1 MSLIVDIKKRYSGF
15 TLDVSF
21 EMEKMPLG
29 ILGASGSGKSMTLKC
44 IAGIITPDEGRI
56 EVDGRVLYDSKARIN
71 LRPQVRRVGYLLQNH
86 ALFPN
91 MTVEKN
97 IAEALDEPNREKGAR
112 IEQLLHRFELD
123 GLGKR
128 YPSQLSGGQQQRV
141 AVARVLASE
150 PDVLLL
156 DEPFSALDAYLK
168 ESLQLD
174 MKNRLE
180 DFDGYAV
187 MVTHDR
193 EEVYKLCP
201 SLMLLEHGQVDNFGL
216 TADLFKQPG
225 TVAAARLTGCK
236 NLSRATKKDDLTVFA
251 EDWNLTLKT
260 ADAVPDDLTHIGVRA
275 HAFKATNEDSV
286 INKVTF
292 DIRSAIETPFEWNIL
307 IQPDKGQGAEPI
319 WWMLTKE
326 SQVFE
331 KPAYL
336 TVAPEDVLLL
346 TGGNNTT

>member
-1 MSLIVDIKKRYSGF
+1 MRRRTENSLIVDIKRYSGF

-29 ILGASGSGKSMTLKC
+29 ILGASGGGKSMTLKC

-71 LRPQVRRVGYLLQNH
+71 LRPQVRRVGSVAKPRAVSEYDRRKISRKRS
-86 ALFPN
+86 
-91 MTVEKN
+91 TDRTGK
-97 IAEALDEPNREKGAR
+97 KGAR

-128 YPSQLSGGQQQRV
+128 YPSQLSGGQQQR
-141 AVARVLASE
+141 RRSQVLASE

-216 TADLFKQPG
+216 TADLFKRPG
-225 TVAAARLTGCK
+225 TVAARLTGCK
-236 NLSRATKKDDLTVFA
+236 NLSRATK
-251 EDWNLTLKT
+251 
-260 ADAVPDDLTHIGVRA
+260 R
-275 HAFKATNEDSV
+275 
-286 INKVTF
+286 
-292 DIRSAIETPFEWNIL
+292 
-307 IQPDKGQGAEPI
+307 
-319 WWMLTKE
+319 
-326 SQVFE
+326 
-331 KPAYL
+331 
-336 TVAPEDVLLL
+336 
-346 TGGNNTT
+346 